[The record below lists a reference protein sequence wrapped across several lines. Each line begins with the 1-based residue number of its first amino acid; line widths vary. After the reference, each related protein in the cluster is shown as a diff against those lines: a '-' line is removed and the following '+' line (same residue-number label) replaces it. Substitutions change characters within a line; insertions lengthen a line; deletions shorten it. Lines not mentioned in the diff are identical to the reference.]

1 MRRVLLPS
9 GGEIVMEET
18 EALVSIGVNTG
29 GHKGDRKDGKNFIL
43 QASVEAAME
52 VARQMRLRNLGGL
65 VIIDFIDMKNK
76 GDQRKVFNKMKAAMA
91 DDKAKHNILPISQ
104 LGIMQITRQRHDES
118 NSSGYT
124 NPVHTAMVAGSSS
137 RRGPSV
143 LKSAQGHQY
152 GPPFPDGGGQGRFG
166 PESISSPKRLR
177 RLRGPDS
184 SLLERLE
191 RNYGL
196 KLSFEA
202 AESYHVENYKVIDES
217 TGKEIR

>member
-1 MRRVLLPS
+1 M
-9 GGEIVMEET
+9 T
-18 EALVSIGVNTG
+18 
-29 GHKGDRKDGKNFIL
+29 
-43 QASVEAAME
+43 
-52 VARQMRLRNLGGL
+52 
-65 VIIDFIDMKNK
+65 
-76 GDQRKVFNKMKAAMA
+76 KATPA
-91 DDKAKHNILPISQ
+91 
-104 LGIMQITRQRHDES
+104 
-118 NSSGYT
+118 GYT

-143 LKSAQGHQY
+143 LKSARKVTNMVR
-152 GPPFPDGGGQGRFG
+152 RFRMEEG
-166 PESISSPKRLR
+166 KEDLALKVFLHPSALR